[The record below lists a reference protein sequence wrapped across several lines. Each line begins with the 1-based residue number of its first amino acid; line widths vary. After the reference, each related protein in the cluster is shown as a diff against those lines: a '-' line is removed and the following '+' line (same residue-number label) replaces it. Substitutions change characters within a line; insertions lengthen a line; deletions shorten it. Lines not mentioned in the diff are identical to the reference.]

1 MKNSIS
7 LEGLEFF
14 AYHGFFEEERK
25 IGNKYGVDITV
36 DTNFSK
42 AAEEDNL
49 DNTINYMELFEIIKK
64 HMDIST
70 KLLETIGQNIVNDV
84 YDKWTNNVLN
94 VKVVIKKFNPPIG
107 TICSFSSITIEQ

>member
-1 MKNSIS
+1 MKNSIA

-25 IGNKYGVDITV
+25 IGNKYGVDISV
-36 DTNFSK
+36 DTDFSE
-42 AAEEDNL
+42 AAKKDNL
-49 DNTINYMELFEIIKK
+49 NNTINYMELFEIIKN

-84 YDKWTNNVLN
+84 YDKWGDSVHK

-107 TICSFSSITIEQ
+107 SICTSSSITIEQ